1 ERPPGE
7 RGPVTPGEPER
18 QPSDRRSEDAE
29 AQRDR
34 EGAEAIALLGRGSL
48 EVLGLL
54 PRASNFT
61 FLARVRHDED
71 QMLAVYK
78 PRSGE
83 APLWDFEEGT
93 LAAREVAAYV
103 VADGLGWPWVPPT
116 VLRDGPQGPGWV
128 QRFGAF
134 DPSQH
139 FLPLQRDHADE
150 FRRIALFD
158 VVANNADRK
167 SGHCLLAEDGRI
179 FVVDHG
185 VTFHVEPKLRT
196 VIWDFVD
203 EPIPEPLLEDL
214 RGLEPNL
221 ATGPFRE
228 RLQTLLTPPEID
240 ATPRRGGA
248 PPPGAPGRS
257 ASGSSPCSRPPRS
270 TPPLGAWASSC
281 ARAGSP
287 NPVPG
292 GRTRGRSCEAP
303 GGSRL
308 TRFAPGPLFAGMT
321 LPPFQRLLDEH
332 RTDVYRSLVAAVGRQ
347 AADDCFQETFLSAL
361 RAYPRLRDASNLR
374 GWLFTIATRK
384 TLDHWRGERRRPQ
397 PVEAVPERA
406 APEPPDGDPELWSAV
421 GSLPPTQRAAVI

>member
-1 ERPPGE
+1 M
-7 RGPVTPGEPER
+7 TPGEPER
-18 QPSDRRSEDAE
+18 QPSERRSEDAD
-29 AQRDR
+29 ALRDR
-34 EGAEAIALLGRGSL
+34 DDAEAIALLERGSL

-61 FLARVRHDED
+61 FLARVRDDRD

-103 VADGLGWPWVPPT
+103 VAEGLGWPWVPPT
-116 VLRDGPQGPGWV
+116 VLREGPQGPGSV
-128 QRFGAF
+128 QRFVAF

-139 FLPLQRDHADE
+139 FLTMQRDHADE

-203 EPIPEPLLEDL
+203 EPIAEPLLEDL

-221 ATGPFRE
+221 AAGPFRE
-228 RLQTLLTPPEID
+228 RLQTLLTPAEID
-240 ATPRRGGA
+240 ATARRVGGPPSLGQVPRT
-248 PPPGAPGRS
+248 RS
-257 ASGSSPCSRPPRS
+257 
-270 TPPLGAWASSC
+270 
-281 ARAGSP
+281 RA
-287 NPVPG
+287 PVPVA
-292 GRTRGRSCEAP
+292 GRVRLRAAP
-303 GGSRL
+303 VSRGSRL
-308 TRFAPGPLFAGMT
+308 VRCSPG
-321 LPPFQRLLDEH
+321 
-332 RTDVYRSLVAAVGRQ
+332 
-347 AADDCFQETFLSAL
+347 
-361 RAYPRLRDASNLR
+361 
-374 GWLFTIATRK
+374 
-384 TLDHWRGERRRPQ
+384 
-397 PVEAVPERA
+397 
-406 APEPPDGDPELWSAV
+406 
-421 GSLPPTQRAAVI
+421 